1 MFIESMET
9 DSTLNTIEE
18 VAKLIVN
25 SIDEFNESV
34 VLFDGEMG
42 AGKTTTIAE
51 VVKLLGCDDEVS
63 SPTFGIVNNYF
74 SDKRGDVYHFDFY
87 RIEDEEE
94 AIYSGLDEMIDS
106 GNICLIEWSE
116 KIPNLLP
123 DSVVRVVIKILED
136 NHRKINITHDIIR

>member
-1 MFIESMET
+1 MFIEGMEIN
-9 DSTLNTIEE
+9 STLNNIRQ
-18 VAKLIVN
+18 VAELIVK
-25 SIDEFNESV
+25 SVGEFKEPV
-34 VLFDGEMG
+34 VIFDGEMG

-51 VVKLLGCDDEVS
+51 VVKLLGSGDEVS
-63 SPTFGIVNNYF
+63 SPTFGIVNTYF
-74 SDKRGDVYHFDFY
+74 SAEIGNIYHFDFY

>member
-1 MFIESMET
+1 MEIES
-9 DSTLNTIEE
+9 TIDNIKE

-25 SIDEFNESV
+25 SIDEFKKPV
-34 VLFDGEMG
+34 ILFDGEMG

-51 VVKLLGCDDEVS
+51 VVKLLGSDDEVS
-63 SPTFGIVNNYF
+63 SPTFGIVNTYF
-74 SDKRGDVYHFDFY
+74 SAEIGNIYHFDFY

-123 DSVVRVVIKILED
+123 DSVVRVSIKMLED